1 MSKTDQKKQN
11 GPKKDKGDPKRAKGG
26 SPSHVL
32 ENEYDFGS
40 DYENANLF
48 EYYYKL
54 GCNI

>member
-1 MSKTDQKKQN
+1 MSKRDQKKQN

-48 EYYYKL
+48 ECYYKL